1 MLNILFFA
9 QTRELIGVNSLELP
23 ATFKTAE
30 QVRQHLAEKGER
42 WALAL
47 EKGKL
52 LVAINQALVPL
63 DTEVKAGDE
72 VGVFPTSDRRINERY
87 SNCSTR
93 TAL

>member
-9 QTRELIGVNSLELP
+9 QTRELIGVDSLELP

-30 QVRQHLAEKGER
+30 QVRQHLTEKGER

-72 VGVFPTSDRRINERY
+72 VAFFPPVTGG
-87 SNCSTR
+87 
-93 TAL
+93 